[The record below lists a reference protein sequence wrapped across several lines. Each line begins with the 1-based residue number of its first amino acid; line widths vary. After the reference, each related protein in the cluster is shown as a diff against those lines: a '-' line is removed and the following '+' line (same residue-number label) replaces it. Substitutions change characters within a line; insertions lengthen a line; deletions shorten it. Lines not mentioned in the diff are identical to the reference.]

1 MRIPPESLTPEMQK
15 KREERARKRTLA
27 KTPEASAAAAAA
39 AQAEAEARQRQRRQ
53 RDESDVEALRQ
64 WAVRDSAGNVCELV
78 DIGANLVMVNSE
90 NLAGQLARCAV
101 AGVSRILVTGT
112 SVTGSERALEL
123 VRRSSEMQ
131 PGVRLFC
138 TAGVHPHDASTCDG
152 RTIEALRSL
161 ARNSE
166 CVAIGECGLDYDR
179 MFSRR
184 EVQLEWFERQARL
197 AAELDMPLFVHE
209 RDLEAD
215 KGAPLGS
222 ADDLIRI
229 LSSAGVRPERVCVH
243 CFTGSHEVL
252 AKYVECGYHI
262 GLTGFVAMR
271 ERGAHVR
278 QAIASGLLPL
288 SRVLTETD
296 SPFMK
301 PDKTFLPDVKSLQR
315 GQNEP
320 CNVPA
325 VARALAELYDLPVEQ
340 VAKQTTANACE
351 FFRLTRR

>member
-1 MRIPPESLTPEMQK
+1 
-15 KREERARKRTLA
+15 
-27 KTPEASAAAAAA
+27 
-39 AQAEAEARQRQRRQ
+39 
-53 RDESDVEALRQ
+53 LRQ
-64 WAVRDSAGNVCELV
+64 WAIRDSAGNVCELV
-78 DIGANLVMVNSE
+78 DIGANLVKVNPE
-90 NLAGQLARCAV
+90 NLANQLARCAV

-138 TAGVHPHDASTCDG
+138 TAGVHPHDARTCDG
-152 RTIEALRSL
+152 RTLEALRAL

-222 ADDLIRI
+222 AADLIRI
-229 LSSAGVRPERVCVH
+229 LGFAGVRPERVCVH
-243 CFTGSHEVL
+243 CFTGCHEVL
-252 AKYVECGYHI
+252 TEYVKCGYRI

-278 QAIASGLLPL
+278 EAIAAGLLPL
-288 SRVLTETD
+288 SRVLIETD